1 MNFWVLYVLALVG
14 VLESNASWAQRVG
27 LVLSGGGARGMAH
40 IGALLALEEA
50 GVPIDCVAGTSAGAM
65 VGAFYAAGYSPSE
78 IRDIALQVS
87 RSWLAP
93 GLAFQESH
101 FHERDRA
108 DGTFV
113 EIPLFARRK
122 NESLFPEFL
131 VSDAEINIGLNQYL
145 AGADGAARHNF
156 DSLFVPYRA
165 ISSDV
170 QNHRSVVL
178 DRGSL
183 AFAVRSSIAVPL
195 FFSGAWNDTYSGL
208 FDGGIYDNFPVE
220 PLRDAFQPDF
230 VIGISVHTRD
240 RTGES
245 LTEASGFLRLLI
257 TNHLIDLKSWE
268 KMPETGFLI
277 APDLGGISALDFSTE
292 AVRHAIDA
300 GYEATRACIG
310 ELRQRLHRVQDS
322 TARAAARRAFRQRW
336 PQLRIESV
344 EVNGLNSWES
354 RYVRQLLKPDR
365 RNTSFDDVRRAYN
378 RLRRDAKLNYIFPE
392 LNYRPELGGYKA
404 RFHIR
409 PAPRMGLRFGA
420 TYFSPND
427 HQLEV
432 GLRFKGIGPLGYEAE
447 GTLHQGS
454 IVNAVRMRGQV
465 SVPLRLPIAV
475 ELLNEV
481 AQWDLQRPVVSLL
494 STEKY
499 STISQAHFEFRPAA
513 LLALNAK
520 STLTAAW
527 ALHNQ
532 RLLYYAN
539 SNRPALG
546 ERDRCD
552 WVGQSAWLEYQRNSY
567 DRKMYAR
574 QGSRLHLQ
582 AGGRLAE
589 ERFKSAETKKRRPTV
604 THSWVQAQLRY
615 RQTLR
620 EWKLLHVGWSVDA
633 AWSTLGATGDLTTH
647 RLLSP
652 KLDPLVDSP
661 FLYIPELYS
670 RLYGA
675 GGLHL
680 IWAFTDDFD
689 LRVEGWY
696 MHTFWRPNFRADG
709 RWSNVYEISP
719 DMGLFAASA
728 GGAYRTKVGPIG
740 AFLQYYSRADQPFR
754 VLVHLGFLILPRR
767 PWS

>member
-1 MNFWVLYVLALVG
+1 MNFRWLMALGLVLLPGLA
-14 VLESNASWAQRVG
+14 SAQKVG

-40 IGALLALEEA
+40 IGALIALEEA
-50 GVPIDCVAGTSAGAM
+50 GIPIDCVAGTSAGAL
-65 VGAFYAAGYSPSE
+65 VGAFYAAGYSPTE
-78 IRDIALQVS
+78 IRDIALRVS

-93 GLAFQESH
+93 GLAFQDNH
-101 FHERDRA
+101 FQERDRA

-122 NESLFPEFL
+122 NVSLFPEFL
-131 VSDAEINIGLNQYL
+131 VSDAEINIGLTEYL

-156 DSLFVPYRA
+156 DSLFVPFRA
-165 ISSDV
+165 VSSDV
-170 QNHRSVVL
+170 QGHRPVVH
-178 DRGSL
+178 DHGSL

-195 FFSGAWNDTYSGL
+195 FFSGAWNDEYSGL

-220 PLRDAFQPDF
+220 PLREAFQPDF
-230 VIGISVHTRD
+230 IIGISVHTSD
-240 RTGES
+240 RSGES
-245 LTEASGFLRLLI
+245 LTEASSFLRLLI
-257 TNHLIDLKSWE
+257 TSHLIDLKSWE
-268 KMPETGFLI
+268 KMPESGFLI
-277 APDLGGISALDFSTE
+277 VPDLGRLSSLDFTIES
-292 AVRHAIDA
+292 VQRAIKW
-300 GYEATRACIG
+300 GYEATWACMG
-310 ELRQRLHRVQDS
+310 ELRGRLTRVQDS
-322 TARAAARRAFRQRW
+322 AARAAARQAFRRRW
-336 PQLRIESV
+336 PEPRIEGV
-344 EVNGLNSWES
+344 EVNGLSGWES
-354 RYVRQLLKPDR
+354 YYVKQLLRPDR
-365 RNTSFDDVRRAYN
+365 RRTSLSEVRAAYY

-392 LNYRPELGGYKA
+392 LIYQPESAGYTA

-432 GLRFKGIGPLGYEAE
+432 GLRFKGIGPVGYEAE

-454 IVNAVRMRGQV
+454 IVNAVRIRGQL
-465 SVPLRLPIAV
+465 SLPLRLPLAL

-494 STEKY
+494 SIEKY
-499 STISQAHFEFRPAA
+499 STISQAHFEFRPALLMA
-513 LLALNAK
+513 LGAR

-527 ALHNQ
+527 ALHSQ
-532 RLLYYAN
+532 RLLYYVDA
-539 SNRPALG
+539 SRPALG
-546 ERDRCD
+546 ERDRND
-552 WVGQSAWLEYQRNSY
+552 WVGQSTWLEYQRNSY

-582 AGGRLAE
+582 VGWRLAE
-589 ERFKSAETKKRRPTV
+589 ERFRNAETKIRRPPV
-604 THSWVQAQLRY
+604 GHGWFQAQVRY

-620 EWKLLHVGWSVDA
+620 QWKPFHVGWSIDA
-633 AWSTLGATGDLTTH
+633 AWSTLGPTGDLTTH

-652 KLDPLVDSP
+652 KFEPLVDSP
-661 FLYIPELYS
+661 FMYIPDLYS

-675 GGLHL
+675 GGMHL
-680 IWAFTDDFD
+680 IWAFSEAFD
-689 LRVEGWY
+689 LRFEGWY
-696 MHTFWRPNFRADG
+696 QHTFWRPNRRTDG
-709 RWSNVYEISP
+709 RWGNVYGLSP
-719 DMGLFAASA
+719 DLGLFAFST
-728 GGAYRTKVGPIG
+728 GVAYRTKVGPIG